1 MKKLVTLFFCL
12 IFFTSNA
19 QLFDLVKDKLKDKAL
34 NLGGEKTSKLLTRQA
49 ITTSFKDCDVVNVKK
64 ENFGSDKQFKLL
76 CNETFTTEGY
86 FLKPGF
92 YSFKAKSFCLK
103 AGTYGPTK
111 GDGYLYA
118 PVKGPKEEIV
128 TSIIKNWKENPEI
141 EQSKVQCLLWAI
153 IAHTK
158 FKSLPIELQQVALK
172 LLTKEQILDLT
183 NKGLDFLP
191 QNVIDKATAE
201 LPKPVR
207 VVMEAENKIRQF
219 FSSSSSYNYQEIE
232 KIAMLAGLNNE
243 VSEIQRG
250 TWGLHPKGY
259 YVSYLPHGYSSV
271 EVHIYVPETVKE
283 VYYLPSDDVAV
294 PACTGSQR
302 LAISD
307 MSFCK
312 NEL

>member
-1 MKKLVTLFFCL
+1 MRKQLVLFFCFL
-12 IFFTSNA
+12 FFTSNA
-19 QLFDLVKDKLKDKAL
+19 QLLDFVKDKLKDKAL
-34 NLGGEKTSKLLTRQA
+34 NLGGDKASKLLTKQA
-49 ITTSFKDCDVVNVKK
+49 ITTSFKDCDVVNIK
-64 ENFGSDKQFKLL
+64 EVNFGKDKQYKLL
-76 CNETFTTEGY
+76 CNEMFTTEGY
-86 FLKPGF
+86 LLKPGF

-103 AGTYGPTK
+103 AGTYAPSK

-141 EQSKVQCLLWAI
+141 EQTKVQCLLWAI

-158 FKSLPIELQQVALK
+158 FKNLPIELQQVALK

-207 VVMEAENKIRQF
+207 LVMDAENKIRERF
-219 FSSSSSYNYQEIE
+219 NSSSSYNYQEIE

-243 VSEIQRG
+243 VSEIERG

-259 YVSYLPHGYSSV
+259 YISYLPNGYSSV
-271 EVHIYVPETVKE
+271 EVHIYVPDVIKE

-294 PACTGSQR
+294 PASTGSQR

-307 MSFCK
+307 LNYCK
-312 NEL
+312 NE

>member
-1 MKKLVTLFFCL
+1 MRKLVTLVFCFSFFV
-12 IFFTSNA
+12 SNA
-19 QLFDLVKDKLKDKAL
+19 QLFDLIKDKAKDKAL
-34 NLGGEKTSKLLTRQA
+34 NLGGDKAAKLLTRQA
-49 ITTSFKDCDVVNVKK
+49 ITTSFKDCDVKNVKEVSFGKDKKYK
-64 ENFGSDKQFKLL
+64 EL
-76 CNETFTTEGY
+76 CNENFSAEG
-86 FLKPGF
+86 FLLKPGF

-103 AGTYGPTK
+103 AGTHGPSK

-128 TSIIKNWKENPEI
+128 IAIIKNWKENPKI

-158 FKSLPIELQQVALK
+158 FKNLPMELQETAIK
-172 LLTKEQILDLT
+172 LLSKAQILDLT

-191 QNVIDKATAE
+191 QSVMDKATAE

-207 VVMEAENKIRQF
+207 LVMEAENRIREF
-219 FSSSSSYNYQEIE
+219 FNSSSSYNYQEIE
-232 KIAMLAGLNNE
+232 KLAMLAGMNNE
-243 VSEIQRG
+243 PSEIERG

-259 YVSYLPHGYSSV
+259 YIAYLPNGYSSV
-271 EVHIYVPETVKE
+271 EVHIYVPDTVKE

-294 PACTGSQR
+294 PASTGSQR

-307 MSFCK
+307 MTYCGTK
-312 NEL
+312 

>member
-1 MKKLVTLFFCL
+1 MRKLVTLVFCFSFFV
-12 IFFTSNA
+12 SNA
-19 QLFDLVKDKLKDKAL
+19 QLFDLIKDKAKDKAL
-34 NLGGEKTSKLLTRQA
+34 NLGGDKAAKLLTRQA
-49 ITTSFKDCDVVNVKK
+49 ITTSFKDCDVKNVKEASFGKDKKYK
-64 ENFGSDKQFKLL
+64 EL
-76 CNETFTTEGY
+76 CNENFSAEG
-86 FLKPGF
+86 FLLKPGF

-103 AGTYGPTK
+103 AGTHGPSK

-128 TSIIKNWKENPEI
+128 IAIIKNWKENPKI

-158 FKSLPIELQQVALK
+158 FKNLPMELQETAIK
-172 LLTKEQILDLT
+172 LLSKAQILDLT

-191 QNVIDKATAE
+191 QSVMDKATAE

-207 VVMEAENKIRQF
+207 LVMEAENRIREF
-219 FSSSSSYNYQEIE
+219 FNSSSSYNYQEIE
-232 KIAMLAGLNNE
+232 KLAMLAGMNNE
-243 VSEIQRG
+243 PSEIERG

-259 YVSYLPHGYSSV
+259 YIAYLPNGYSSV
-271 EVHIYVPETVKE
+271 EVHIYVPDTVKE

-294 PACTGSQR
+294 PASTGSQR

-307 MSFCK
+307 MTYCGTK
-312 NEL
+312 

>member
-1 MKKLVTLFFCL
+1 MKKLLTLVFCLFF
-12 IFFTSNA
+12 FVSNA
-19 QLFDLVKDKLKDKAL
+19 QLFDLLKDKAKDKAL
-34 NLGGEKTSKLLTRQA
+34 NLGGDKAAKLLTKQA
-49 ITTSFKDCDVVNVKK
+49 ITTSFKDCDVKNVKPESFGNDKKYK
-64 ENFGSDKQFKLL
+64 EL
-76 CNETFTTEGY
+76 CNANFSTEG
-86 FLKPGF
+86 FLLKPGF

-103 AGTYGPTK
+103 AGTHGPSK

-128 TSIIKNWKENPEI
+128 IAIIKNWKENPKI

-158 FKSLPIELQQVALK
+158 FNNLPTELQETAIK
-172 LLTKEQILDLT
+172 LLSKGQILDLT

-191 QNVIDKATAE
+191 QNVMDKATAE
-201 LPKPVR
+201 LPSPVR
-207 VVMEAENKIRQF
+207 AVMEAENKIRQF

-232 KIAMLAGLNNE
+232 KLAMLAGVNKE
-243 VSEIQRG
+243 PSEIQRG

-259 YVSYLPHGYSSV
+259 YTAYLPNGYSSV
-271 EVHIYVPETVKE
+271 EVHIYVPDTVKE

-294 PACTGSQR
+294 PASTGSQR

-307 MSFCK
+307 MTFCSNK
-312 NEL
+312 